1 MCLEQIWSLRCSIP
15 LVINY
20 YFWNVN
26 MILDRRSCWL
36 IMGKVKKKAVFL
48 ESGLENISTEGALSE
63 SILYLIWFSCK
74 IQLEYSNTSYYFWL
88 LWTTEPILRWVDAGL
103 NVWLPESL
111 SFSHGRSM
119 KPLSSEYCWL
129 CPNVLGHIYCSPL
142 VVDHLKNLLRK
153 TCLRNNHSYSSNFV
167 FSKFP

>member
-1 MCLEQIWSLRCSIP
+1 M
-15 LVINY
+15 INC

-26 MILDRRSCWL
+26 VILDRGLYQVWSRRSCWL
-36 IMGKVKKKAVFL
+36 IMGKVKKKAIFL
-48 ESGLENISTEGALSE
+48 ESGLEDISTEGALSE
-63 SILYLIWFSCK
+63 SILYLTWFSCK

-88 LWTTEPILRWVDAGL
+88 LWTIEPILRWVNVGL
-103 NVWLPESL
+103 NVRLPESL
-111 SFSHGRSM
+111 SFSHERSM

-142 VVDHLKNLLRK
+142 VVDHLKNLLRRI
-153 TCLRNNHSYSSNFV
+153 CLRNNHSYSSNFV